1 VEKPVMQHVP
11 FGEHVKAHAD
21 FYHSVLE
28 EALV

>member
-1 VEKPVMQHVP
+1 MP
-11 FGEHVKAHAD
+11 FVGEGDAVKAHAD